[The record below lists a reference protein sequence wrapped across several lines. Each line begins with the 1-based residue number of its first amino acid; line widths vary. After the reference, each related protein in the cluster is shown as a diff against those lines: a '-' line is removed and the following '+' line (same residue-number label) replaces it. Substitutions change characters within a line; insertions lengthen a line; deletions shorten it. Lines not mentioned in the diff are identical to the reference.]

1 MNRFL
6 RTALFIVFILL
17 ASVSVVQGVRNALLF
32 SQDFQYDAALAL
44 RCGINPYEESL
55 HPTGA
60 LETGATADFYVFFEE
75 RGIPQKMEANQFPS
89 LLMLLFPMTFP
100 PYGISRVLW
109 LFLNLLFTALSVFL
123 LRKTFLKEMDRDT
136 FILLMLLMIAGTP
149 WRNQIGV
156 GQHTLFSLFFF
167 LLAVYLS
174 EKDHW
179 VGAGLALAVSYF
191 KYTLTAPLA
200 VYFIY
205 KKRYREF
212 ALSLVP
218 HILGTFA
225 AAVMLKSSFIDMIK
239 EPLEVSKA
247 LAGEGSIDIGALSGG
262 ASWSLMAAGAIM
274 LGCAIMAFILPE
286 GYDGR
291 FFSLLLLLS
300 LVMTYHRSYDF
311 FVLAPAAC
319 GTCLLSGTWKD
330 KKERILTIVYIILML
345 YIFFGL
351 RIFNESPGSLIAA
364 AFIFYGYLLSYIC
377 LFKYNPEQRKC
388 HPER

>member
-1 MNRFL
+1 MNRFFK
-6 RTALFIVFILL
+6 TALFTVFILL
-17 ASVSVVQGVRNALLF
+17 AAVSVVQGVKNALLF

-44 RCGINPYEESL
+44 RSGINPYEESL

-60 LETGATADFYVFFEE
+60 LESGATADFYAFFEE
-75 RGIPQKMEANQFPS
+75 KGIPQKMEANQFPS
-89 LLMLLFPMTFP
+89 LLMLLFPMTFL

-109 LFLNLLFTALSVFL
+109 LFLNLLFTALSIFL
-123 LRKTFLKEMDRDT
+123 LRKTFLKEMDRDI

-149 WRNQIGV
+149 WRNQVGV

-174 EKDHW
+174 EKDIRICS
-179 VGAGLALAVSYF
+179 GLSLSVSYF

-212 ALSLVP
+212 VISLIP
-218 HILGTFA
+218 HVVGTFA
-225 AAVMLKSSFIDMIK
+225 AAVMLKTSFIDMIR

-274 LGCAIMAFILPE
+274 LGCVLMAVILPE

-291 FFSLLLLLS
+291 FFSLLLLIS

-319 GTCLLSGTWKD
+319 GTCLLSGDQGDRKD
-330 KKERILTIVYIILML
+330 RILTVVYIILTL

-351 RIFNESPGSLIAA
+351 RVFNESSGSLTAA
-364 AFIFYGYLLSYIC
+364 AFLFYGYLLSYMC
-377 LFKYNPEQRKC
+377 LFKCNPEQRKC